1 MRTGS
6 LIFGRK
12 ENLRR
17 EIASLT
23 KMMTFYT
30 VIELIKQFKLQVET
44 YQITVSTLAS
54 QISGTSAFLREG
66 DTLTVS
72 QLLYGLMLPSGNDA
86 AFCLAE
92 HFGERLYSTKYS

>member
-1 MRTGS
+1 M
-6 LIFGRK
+6 IYGRK

-23 KMMTFYT
+23 KMMTFFT
-30 VIELIKQFKLQVET
+30 VIDLMKQFKLNAET
-44 YQITVSTLAS
+44 YKITVSTLAS

-86 AFCLAE
+86 AFLLAE
-92 HFGERLYSTKYS
+92 HFGEMLHTSKYA